1 MEPLSEKDLMGKY
14 VLMTNNMAEVFRL
27 FSRILEEDFPRT
39 DEAAKEIGLA
49 VLFLKSTLEKHIKL
63 QGGDI

>member
-14 VLMTNNMAEVFRL
+14 LLVSNNMVAVLRL
-27 FSRILEEDFPRT
+27 FSRTLEEDFPKT